1 MPIERCFFFFFKPVV
16 VSSTRRDLKCIDD
29 KVAHDSTEAAQFLLF
44 VLLKLNNY
52 HVCCHV
58 LLFVVEFQMSGSAG
72 GGESYLFCLYKTKTV
87 TEYAVQC

>member
-1 MPIERCFFFFFKPVV
+1 MPIECCSFFKPVV

-44 VLLKLNNY
+44 ILLKLNNY
-52 HVCCHV
+52 HV
-58 LLFVVEFQMSGSAG
+58 LFVVMSFCLLLNFKCRVRG
-72 GGESYLFCLYKTKTV
+72 GKSYLFCLYKTKTV